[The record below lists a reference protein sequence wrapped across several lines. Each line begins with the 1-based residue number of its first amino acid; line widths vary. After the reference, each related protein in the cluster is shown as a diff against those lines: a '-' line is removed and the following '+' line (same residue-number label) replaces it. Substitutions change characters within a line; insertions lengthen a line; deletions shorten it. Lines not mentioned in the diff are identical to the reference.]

1 MINIK
6 PLNSYS
12 KDIQDVFQLINY
24 KKSNSI
30 IMGSNSMKF
39 KYANDYDLFDV
50 VKTNKNEMKL
60 KKEIVNEFRIMANK
74 IKKDTDIYFISFI
87 CGKDA
92 DEPKKWSLKELRNKN
107 NDLINYIND
116 VIKLDIMLYNG
127 TYFIPF
133 SNVYEFYNKQ
143 KGINKAKIT
152 LNDANLLIQDINKY
166 DKKGNIMKCLKR
178 LFVISMNE
186 NDEILMNKLINIFES
201 DIGYLYY
208 IKSQFENMIDILEL
222 YNNKTTIER
231 VINSIQ
237 YFKELLSKQTIYDVT
252 INMYKKF
259 DSTLKNKTSKSII
272 KIMEYIN
279 KILMNK
285 INILLI
291 KRMKKDKI
299 SYEKYLLL

>member
-166 DKKGNIMKCLKR
+166 DKKGNIMECLKR

-208 IKSQFENMIDILEL
+208 IKSQFENMIDVLEL

-237 YFKELLSKQTIYDVT
+237 YFKLSRSKTR
-252 INMYKKF
+252 IN
-259 DSTLKNKTSKSII
+259 
-272 KIMEYIN
+272 E
-279 KILMNK
+279 
-285 INILLI
+285 
-291 KRMKKDKI
+291 
-299 SYEKYLLL
+299 